1 LGVNTESGEVRNEN
15 ETVWRRGSKKVLG
28 LEEKVNTWLVQHPRI
43 KIIDI
48 SQSASGGSLQD
59 TKLYISV
66 WYEDA

>member
-1 LGVNTESGEVRNEN
+1 MKMKLFGKE
-15 ETVWRRGSKKVLG
+15 GSKEALG
-28 LEEKVNTWLVQHPRI
+28 LEEEVNAWLDQHPNI

-48 SQSASGGSLQD
+48 RQSTSGGSFAD

>member
-1 LGVNTESGEVRNEN
+1 MKIKLFGKE
-15 ETVWRRGSKKVLG
+15 GSKKVLG
-28 LEEKVNTWLVQHPRI
+28 LEAEVNTWLEQHPTI

-48 SQSASGGSLQD
+48 RQSASGGSLQD

>member
-1 LGVNTESGEVRNEN
+1 MKMKLFGKE
-15 ETVWRRGSKKVLG
+15 GSKKIIE
-28 LEEKVNTWLVQHPRI
+28 LEEEVNTWLEQNPKF

-48 SQSASGGSLQD
+48 RQSASGGSLQD

>member
-1 LGVNTESGEVRNEN
+1 MKLFGKED
-15 ETVWRRGSKKVLG
+15 SKKILG
-28 LEEKVNTWLVQHPRI
+28 LEEEVNAWLDQHPNI

-48 SQSASGGSLQD
+48 RQSASGGSLAD

>member
-1 LGVNTESGEVRNEN
+1 MKMKLFGKE
-15 ETVWRRGSKKVLG
+15 GSKEVLG
-28 LEEKVNTWLVQHPRI
+28 LEEEVNTWLVQHPKI

-48 SQSASGGSLQD
+48 RQSASGGSLQD

>member
-1 LGVNTESGEVRNEN
+1 MKLFGRE
-15 ETVWRRGSKKVLG
+15 GSKEA
-28 LEEKVNTWLVQHPRI
+28 LELEDEVNAWLKQHPGI

-48 SQSASGGSLQD
+48 RQCASGGSLQD

>member
-1 LGVNTESGEVRNEN
+1 MKMKLFGKE
-15 ETVWRRGSKKVLG
+15 GSKKVLG
-28 LEEKVNTWLVQHPRI
+28 LEEEVNSWLDQHPNI

-48 SQSASGGSLQD
+48 RQSASGGSMAD